1 MAALTATACGGGGGG
16 ASTTTTSSLHALVGI
31 GDEKLDMFTDPR
43 FLALGIKDVRYDM
56 SWDALSVPWQRPQV
70 TAWMNAAKAHAM
82 SVLVTIDH
90 SRNTLYK
97 TVVVNGATKTEA
109 FSQSRVMPT
118 LAQYTA
124 AFKAFRARFPWVTAF
139 ATWDE
144 TNCYCEASFNH
155 VARVAA
161 YYRAMRSACSTCTI
175 LAAEFLDVQRSSGVP
190 MTRWARE
197 FVNAAGLQPQYWG
210 LNDYEE
216 ANHLVSTSVR
226 QLLATVQGKVWLAE
240 TGGIVNRS
248 GIVNPGFPQN
258 AAHAGIADDYLL
270 NTIGTLSPRIQ
281 RIYLYEWDA
290 KTPRD
295 GWDSALISYTGAPRQ
310 GYMALAKT
318 LNAWGIRPICAISR
332 VPPSCD
338 GTPRASST
346 SSTTS

>member
-1 MAALTATACGGGGGG
+1 MI
-16 ASTTTTSSLHALVGI
+16 GI
-31 GDEKLDMFTDPR
+31 GDGKTDLFKDPR
-43 FLALGIKDVRYDM
+43 FLALGIKNVRYDM
-56 SWDALSVPWQRPQV
+56 AWDAMADPKQRLAATRWLNGAKSDGLSV
-70 TAWMNAAKAHAM
+70 
-82 SVLVTIDH
+82 LLTIDH
-90 SRNTLYK
+90 SRRVIYK
-97 TVVVNGATKTEA
+97 RVPGKKKLQP
-109 FSQSRVMPT
+109 FGQSRVMPS
-118 LAQYTA
+118 TA
-124 AFKAFRARFPWVTAF
+124 AYLKAFRDIRARFPWVTQF

-144 TNCYCEASFNH
+144 TNCYCEVTYNKETQVAS
-155 VARVAA
+155 
-161 YYRAMRSACSTCTI
+161 YYRALRSACPKCTI
-175 LAAEFLDVQRSSGVP
+175 LAAEFLDIPKHLGIP
-190 MTRWARE
+190 MTTWASA
-197 FVNAAGLQPQYWG
+197 FIKAAGGQPQYWG